1 MGALVQDG
9 HDHHHVPAEPG
20 QFRADE
26 DVPFAHPPEGF
37 PQRTLVQSGQS
48 GYLFFH
54 PAVHVQVPSPAPFF
68 YFIPLTFARLHL
80 RADTDVR
87 KCHCFLTV
95 FQHSLHSRL
104 GCIIKRP
111 FRTVGQHQL
120 ENHCFFVFPCR
131 RNRKEPDFP
140 AHPGGAGG
148 QEGSRRTTGPAEG
161 EVKAAEGLRADASG
175 TQEGEGGRGIFQTVS
190 GKGGDSQKHPVQ
202 VLESHKRGG
211 TKRTALK
218 I

>member
-1 MGALVQDG
+1 MVKNWKETMTFAYIRVSTQVQTSEGQRYEIEKWCRRRNMHVDRWVEEKISGLSGLNKRTLGENPPEDAQRGRPYLHGTVQARPEHDDG
-9 HDHHHVPAEPG
+9 HVHPEPVLPAG
-20 QFRADE
+20 NLR
-26 DVPFAHPPEGF
+26 
-37 PQRTLVQSGQS
+37 
-48 GYLFFH
+48 LFH
-54 PAVHVQVPSPAPFF
+54 Q
-68 YFIPLTFARLHL
+68 
-80 RADTDVR
+80 
-87 KCHCFLTV
+87 
-95 FQHSLHSRL
+95 
-104 GCIIKRP
+104 GP

-131 RNRKEPDFP
+131 RNRKEPDLP
-140 AHPGGAGG
+140 AHPGGTRG
-148 QEGSRRTTGPAEG
+148 QEGRRRPTGPAEG

-211 TKRTALK
+211 TKRKALK